1 MKRALLLTLAIVS
14 LTAFAQ
20 EMNFNLMGSGA
31 RALGMGGA
39 FIAMSDD
46 ASAITWNPAG
56 LTQLIKPEVGIMG
69 GFKMETATLNGDE
82 WYSNSHSTIDFASL
96 VMPISTGFSNL
107 VLAAAY
113 HNMIDV
119 YAFDTYEYEDYS
131 ADFTYIETTEVSGA
145 YSAITP
151 ALAIDLPMIAMG
163 VATDIWF
170 KGPTD
175 EYKNYYSDA
184 SGTLDSTITRNYDVL
199 GFGVVVGGL
208 ITPPGGFIK
217 IGATMRLPFQMKY
230 NTEYNVHAI
239 GTGMYTNFDTTY
251 VDSAILHWP
260 MMLGFG
266 VALNFSSLT
275 FSIDYEMRKY
285 SNMEVE
291 QNGTT
296 YNNDLPDCN
305 QFRVGLEYLL
315 SLGPIVI
322 PFRIGFMTDPRT
334 YFNTDSFGNE
344 GDQVIGKYITF
355 GTGLL
360 LPNINLDFSMQI
372 GPSSYTYYGDDVTQS
387 NVNVLASFVFRGM

>member
-1 MKRALLLTLAIVS
+1 MKKALLLTLAIVS

-119 YAFDTYEYEDYS
+119 YWDYS
-131 ADFTYIETTEVSGA
+131 YADTSIDSITIISSKVSGA

-151 ALAIDLPMIAMG
+151 AIAIDLPMIAMG

-170 KGPTD
+170 KGPTS
-175 EYKNYYSDA
+175 EYKYYYEASDTNTWDYTRTKNYEVM
-184 SGTLDSTITRNYDVL
+184 GV
-199 GFGVVVGGL
+199 GVVLGGL

-372 GPSSYTYYGDDVTQS
+372 GPSSYTLSGYDVTQS
-387 NVNVLASFVFRGM
+387 NVNILASFVFRGM

>member
-1 MKRALLLTLAIVS
+1 MRKALLLTLATVS

-20 EMNFNLMGSGA
+20 GMNFNLMGSGA

-69 GFKMETATLNGDE
+69 GYKMETATLNGDD
-82 WYSNSHSTIDFASL
+82 WYSYSHGTIDFASL

-119 YAFDTYEYEDYS
+119 YAFDTYDYYS
-131 ADFTYIETTEVSGA
+131 SDSTHIETLEVSGA

-151 ALAIDLPMIAMG
+151 AIAIDLPMVAVG
-163 VATDIWF
+163 AATDIWF
-170 KGPTD
+170 KGPISEFICHYEDTR
-175 EYKNYYSDA
+175 
-184 SGTLDSTITRNYDVL
+184 GTWDYTRTRNYKVF
-199 GFGVVVGGL
+199 GVGVVVGGL
-208 ITPPGGFIK
+208 ITPPGGFVK
-217 IGATMRLPFQMKY
+217 IGATMRLPFSMNY
-230 NTEYNVHAI
+230 NKDYDIHAI
-239 GTGMYTNFDTTY
+239 GTGAYTDFDTSY
-251 VDSAILHWP
+251 VDSAVLHWP
-260 MMLGFG
+260 MMIGFG

-275 FSIDYEMRKY
+275 FSFDYEMRKY
-285 SNMEVE
+285 SDMEVE
-291 QNGTT
+291 ENGIT
-296 YNNDLPDCN
+296 YSNNLPDCN

-315 SLGPIVI
+315 TLGPVGI
-322 PFRIGFMTDPRT
+322 PFRLGFMTDPRT
-334 YFNTDSFGNE
+334 YFNTDMNGNE

-360 LPNINLDFSMQI
+360 LPNINFDLSMQI
-372 GPSSYTYYGDDVTQS
+372 GPSSYTFYGDDVTQS

>member
-1 MKRALLLTLAIVS
+1 MKKALLLTLAVFS
-14 LTAFAQ
+14 SAAFAQ

-69 GFKMETATLNGDE
+69 GYKMETATLNGDE
-82 WYSNSHSTIDFASL
+82 WYSNSHGTIDFASL

-119 YAFDTYEYEDYS
+119 YAFDTYDYYSSDS
-131 ADFTYIETTEVSGA
+131 AHIETLEVSGA

-151 ALAIDLPMIAMG
+151 AIAIDLPMVAVG
-163 VATDIWF
+163 VGTDIWF

-175 EYKNYYSDA
+175 EYKYYYSDS
-184 SGTLDSTITRNYDVL
+184 SGTWDYTRTRNYEV
-199 GFGVVVGGL
+199 FGVGVVLGGL
-208 ITPPGGFIK
+208 ITPPGGFVK
-217 IGATMRLPFQMKY
+217 IGATMRLPFQMNY
-230 NTEYNVHAI
+230 NKDYGIHAI
-239 GTGMYTNFDTTY
+239 GTGAYTDFDTSY
-251 VDSAILHWP
+251 VDSAVLHWP

-275 FSIDYEMRKY
+275 FSFDYEMRKY
-285 SNMEVE
+285 SEMTKEIAGVDSVI
-291 QNGTT
+291 G
-296 YNNDLPDCN
+296 YPDCN

-315 SLGPIVI
+315 SLGPVAI

-334 YFNTDSFGNE
+334 YFNTDSFGSE

-360 LPNINLDFSMQI
+360 LPNINFDLSMQI
-372 GPSSYTYYGDDVTQS
+372 GSSSYTFYGDDVTQS

>member
-1 MKRALLLTLAIVS
+1 MKKALLLTLAVFS
-14 LTAFAQ
+14 SAAFAQ

-69 GFKMETATLNGDE
+69 GYKMETATLNGDE
-82 WYSNSHSTIDFASL
+82 WYSNSHGTIDFASL

-119 YAFDTYEYEDYS
+119 YWDYS
-131 ADFTYIETTEVSGA
+131 YADTSIDSITIISSKVSGA

-151 ALAIDLPMIAMG
+151 AIAIDLPMVAVG
-163 VATDIWF
+163 AATDIWF

-175 EYKNYYSDA
+175 EYKNYYSDS
-184 SGTLDSTITRNYDVL
+184 SGTWDYTRTRNYEV
-199 GFGVVVGGL
+199 FGVGVVLGGL
-208 ITPPGGFIK
+208 ITPPGGFVK
-217 IGATMRLPFQMKY
+217 IGATMRLPFQMNY
-230 NTEYNVHAI
+230 NRNYDIHAI
-239 GTGMYTNFDTTY
+239 GTGAYTDFDTSY
-251 VDSAILHWP
+251 VDSAVLHWP

-275 FSIDYEMRKY
+275 FSFDYEMRKY

-296 YNNDLPDCN
+296 YNNELPDCN

-315 SLGPIVI
+315 TLGPVVI
-322 PFRIGFMTDPRT
+322 PFRLGFMTDPRT
-334 YFNTDSFGNE
+334 YFNTDMNGNE

-360 LPNINLDFSMQI
+360 LPNINFDVSMQI
-372 GPSSYTYYGDDVTQS
+372 GPSSYTFYGDDVTQS

>member
-1 MKRALLLTLAIVS
+1 MKKALLLTLAIVS

-119 YAFDTYEYEDYS
+119 YWDYS
-131 ADFTYIETTEVSGA
+131 YADTSIDSITIISSKVSGA

-151 ALAIDLPMIAMG
+151 AIAIDLPMIAMG

-170 KGPTD
+170 KGPTS
-175 EYKNYYSDA
+175 EYKYYYEASDTNTWDYTRTKNYEVM
-184 SGTLDSTITRNYDVL
+184 GV
-199 GFGVVVGGL
+199 GVVLGGL

-360 LPNINLDFSMQI
+360 LPNINFDFSMQI

>member
-1 MKRALLLTLAIVS
+1 MRKALLLTLAVVS
-14 LTAFAQ
+14 LAAFAQ

-69 GFKMETATLNGDE
+69 GFKMETATLNGSE

-119 YAFDTYEYEDYS
+119 YAFDTYNYYS
-131 ADFTYIETTEVSGA
+131 SDSTRVETLEVSGA

-151 ALAIDLPMIAMG
+151 AIAIDLPMIAMG

-170 KGPTD
+170 KGPIS
-175 EYKNYYSDA
+175 EYTYHYEDTRGTWDYMRTKNYK
-184 SGTLDSTITRNYDVL
+184 VM
-199 GFGVVVGGL
+199 GFGVVLGGL

-217 IGATMRLPFQMKY
+217 IGATMRSPFRMKY
-230 NTEYNVHAI
+230 DTKYDIHAI
-239 GTGMYTNFDTTY
+239 GTGAYTDFDTTY
-251 VDSAILHWP
+251 VDSAVLHWP
-260 MMLGFG
+260 IMIGFG

-275 FSIDYEMRKY
+275 FSFDYEMRKY
-285 SNMEVE
+285 SEM
-291 QNGTT
+291 TK
-296 YNNDLPDCN
+296 NDTVIGYPDCN
-305 QFRVGLEYLL
+305 QLRVGLEYLL
-315 SLGPIVI
+315 SLGPIAI

>member
-1 MKRALLLTLAIVS
+1 MKKALLLTLAVFS
-14 LTAFAQ
+14 SAAFAQ

-69 GFKMETATLNGDE
+69 GYKMETATLNGDE
-82 WYSNSHSTIDFASL
+82 WYSNSHGTIDFASL

-119 YAFDTYEYEDYS
+119 YWDYS
-131 ADFTYIETTEVSGA
+131 YADTSIDSITIISSKVSGA

-151 ALAIDLPMIAMG
+151 AIAIDLPMVAVG
-163 VATDIWF
+163 AATDIWF

-175 EYKNYYSDA
+175 EYKNYYSDS
-184 SGTLDSTITRNYDVL
+184 SGTWDYTRTRNYEV
-199 GFGVVVGGL
+199 FGVGVVLGGL

-217 IGATMRLPFQMKY
+217 IGTTMRLPFSMKY
-230 NTEYNVHAI
+230 NTDYDIHAI
-239 GTGMYTNFDTTY
+239 GTGAYTDFDTTY
-251 VDSAILHWP
+251 MDSAILHWP

-275 FSIDYEMRKY
+275 FSFDYEMRKY

-296 YNNDLPDCN
+296 YNNELPDCN

-315 SLGPIVI
+315 TLGPVVI
-322 PFRIGFMTDPRT
+322 PFRLGFMTDPRT
-334 YFNTDSFGNE
+334 YFNTDMNGNE

-360 LPNINLDFSMQI
+360 LPNINFDVSMQI
-372 GPSSYTYYGDDVTQS
+372 GPSSYTFYGDGVTQ
-387 NVNVLASFVFRGM
+387 NNGNVLSSFVFGGM

>member
-1 MKRALLLTLAIVS
+1 MRKALLLTLATVS

-20 EMNFNLMGSGA
+20 GMNFNLMGSGA

-69 GFKMETATLNGDE
+69 GFKMETATLNGDD
-82 WYSNSHSTIDFASL
+82 WYSYSHGTIDFASL
-96 VMPISTGFSNL
+96 VMPVSTGFSNL
-107 VLAAAY
+107 VIAAAY
-113 HNMIDV
+113 HSMIDV
-119 YAFDTYEYEDYS
+119 YAFDTNEEYS
-131 ADFTYIETTEVSGA
+131 TDFTHIDTSEFSGA
-145 YSAITP
+145 FSAITP
-151 ALAIDLPMIAMG
+151 AIAIDLPMIAVG

-170 KGPTD
+170 KGPTSKFTFYESAD
-175 EYKNYYSDA
+175 TNTLYYTET
-184 SGTLDSTITRNYDVL
+184 GTSDVL
-199 GFGVVVGGL
+199 GFGVVLGGL
-208 ITPPGGFIK
+208 ITPPGGFVK
-217 IGATMRLPFQMKY
+217 IGATMRLPFSMKY
-230 NTEYNVHAI
+230 NKDYDIHAI
-239 GTGMYTNFDTTY
+239 GTGAYSDFDTTY

-266 VALNFSSLT
+266 FALNFSSLT
-275 FSIDYEMRKY
+275 FSVDYEMRKY

-291 QNGTT
+291 ENGTT
-296 YNNDLPDCN
+296 YNNELPDCN

-315 SLGPIVI
+315 SLGPVGI
-322 PFRIGFMTDPRT
+322 PLRLGFMTDPRT
-334 YFNTDSFGNE
+334 YFNTDMNGNE

-360 LPNINLDFSMQI
+360 LPNINFDFSMQI
-372 GPSSYTYYGDDVTQS
+372 GPSSYTFYGNDVSQS

>member
-1 MKRALLLTLAIVS
+1 MRKALLLTLAVVS
-14 LTAFAQ
+14 LAAFAQ

-69 GFKMETATLNGDE
+69 GFKMETATLNGVE
-82 WYSNSHSTIDFASL
+82 WYSYSHGTIDFASL
-96 VMPISTGFSNL
+96 VMPVSTGFSNL

-119 YAFDTYEYEDYS
+119 YAFDTYNYYS
-131 ADFTYIETTEVSGA
+131 TDSTHIETLEVSGA

-151 ALAIDLPMIAMG
+151 AVAIDLPMIAMG

-170 KGPTD
+170 KGPTS
-175 EYKNYYSDA
+175 EYKYYYEASDTNTWDYTRTKNYEVM
-184 SGTLDSTITRNYDVL
+184 GV
-199 GFGVVVGGL
+199 GVVLGGL

-360 LPNINLDFSMQI
+360 LPNINFDFSMQI